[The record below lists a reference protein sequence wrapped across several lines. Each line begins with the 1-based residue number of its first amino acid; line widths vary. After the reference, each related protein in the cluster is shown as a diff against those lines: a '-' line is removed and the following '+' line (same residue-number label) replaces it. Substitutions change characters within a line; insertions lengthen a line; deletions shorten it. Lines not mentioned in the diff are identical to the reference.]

1 MLVEMFKQMLKEY
14 EGKPHQVE
22 MTVEPTPTPAPVND
36 ALVDTKEAQRLLAG
50 ISNPTL
56 QKLNR
61 AGLIKKVKIGTKI
74 TWSLNSIQ
82 KYIENNMIM
91 AWIATGFIG
100 ASFVVAGIVKA
111 CYVEVL

>member
-1 MLVEMFKQMLKEY
+1 MLVEMFREMLKEY
-14 EGKPHQVE
+14 EAKDVQI
-22 MTVEPTPTPAPVND
+22 TVEPTQTPAPVND
-36 ALVDTKEAQRLLAG
+36 ALIDTKEAQRLLAG

-61 AGLIKKVKIGTKI
+61 QGKIRKVKIGAKTA
-74 TWSLNSIQ
+74 WSMNSIQ
-82 KYIENNMIM
+82 RYIENNMIM